1 MSQHTFRIF
10 SHGQRCLSISNPPN
24 PARSLPT
31 LRRISSP
38 ASIPRCLST
47 ASTRAPRR
55 QAPVIR
61 APTPPPA
68 KTSQELASGPYL
80 VRRTP
85 SAQLPVYK
93 QLKSGGNRVVVLIK
107 KVDGDRRKLLE
118 DMVES
123 LGLSQDHI
131 RINPTT
137 QNLELKGDYFEEAKS
152 WLLARGF

>member
-1 MSQHTFRIF
+1 MSRHIPRVVYQ
-10 SHGQRCLSISNPPN
+10 GQRYLSSSNLSH
-24 PARSLPT
+24 ATKKLPIFQ
-31 LRRISSP
+31 LSFLASS
-38 ASIPRCLST
+38 RCLST
-47 ASTRAPRR
+47 ATTKATRSYTPISR
-55 QAPVIR
+55 V
-61 APTPPPA
+61 PTPPPT
-68 KTSQELASGPYL
+68 KTTDELASGPYI

-107 KVDGDRRKLLE
+107 KVDGDRKKLLE

-123 LGLSQDHI
+123 LGVSQDEI

-137 QNLELKGDYFEEAKS
+137 QNLELKGDYYEKAKS

>member
-1 MSQHTFRIF
+1 MSQHISRVVYQ
-10 SHGQRCLSISNPPN
+10 GQRCLSSSNLSHAAKRWPISPVTFL
-24 PARSLPT
+24 A
-31 LRRISSP
+31 SS
-38 ASIPRCLST
+38 SRCLST
-47 ASTRAPRR
+47 ATTKATRSYAPISR
-55 QAPVIR
+55 V
-61 APTPPPA
+61 PTPPPT
-68 KTSQELASGPYL
+68 KTTDELASGPYI

-123 LGLSQDHI
+123 LGVSQGEI

-137 QNLELKGDYFEEAKS
+137 QNLELKGDYYEKAKS